1 MSKVTVISPYYN
13 RAALVERT
21 VRGIEAQTYG
31 DYIAYFIDDGSQDN
45 TFAEL
50 KKFESGKIKIMTQNN
65 IGFTNTIRNVIERT
79 DSDYIAIQGSGDIS
93 YPMRLERQVAYLDT
107 HPDVAAV
114 GCHRVRVS
122 ELDGSEE
129 IQRPAVAQ
137 DVKRQFLTTNP
148 FSQGEVMMRRSAYEA
163 AGGYRSFFM
172 YRQDLDLWMR
182 ICEHGRLAVV
192 PEVLYKVF
200 YLLDSVSHNPE
211 KVALAATF
219 RDFAVYC
226 CRERMAGRPDPLER
240 YGPSAALLRPRSP
253 VLATQLA
260 FAARRRALHGD
271 LDGAQYLIRAAANEA
286 ATPSVRLTRTLL
298 RSAALWRG
306 LRLLRTGKRIMQR
319 RKTTSPLSQKAS
331 G

>member
-1 MSKVTVISPYYN
+1 MSKVTVISAYYN

-21 VRGIEAQTYG
+21 VRGIESQTYT
-31 DYIAYFIDDGSQDN
+31 DYIAHFVDDGSQDS

-50 KKFESGKIKIMTQNN
+50 KKFQSSKVRITTQVNS
-65 IGFTNTIRNVIERT
+65 GFTTTIAKVIEET
-79 DSDYIAIQGSGDIS
+79 DSEYIAVQGSGDIS
-93 YPMRLERQVAYLDT
+93 YPTRLERQVAYLDT

-114 GCHRVRVS
+114 GCHRVRAS

-163 AGGYRSFFM
+163 AGGYRSFFI

-182 ICEHGRLAVV
+182 ICEHGRLAVI
-192 PEVLYKVF
+192 PEVLYKCF

-211 KVALAATF
+211 KAVLAALF

-226 CRERMAGRPDPLER
+226 SRERMEGRPDPLER
-240 YGPSAALLRPRSP
+240 YGPSAALLRPRST

-260 FAARRRALHGD
+260 FAARRRALQGY
-271 LDGAQYLIRAAANEA
+271 LDDARYLIRAAANEA
-286 ATPSVRLTRTLL
+286 ATPSVRLTQSLL
-298 RSAALWRG
+298 RSAGLWRG
-306 LRLLRTGKRIMQR
+306 LRLLRTGKRIAQR
-319 RKTTSPLSQKAS
+319 K
-331 G
+331 